1 MIFTSRCFFLYSP
14 YISLSLVAFQ
24 NRLWEKFGKHP
35 RRVGLRHARS
45 RVAPPC
51 GVGGRPVHCYYFF
64 VGQWSSVWH
73 YMIIAMPRR
82 TWIDDYCK
90 KGRWWPAVNFLW
102 RTETK
107 ELKQISL
114 FKVHIVRIVP
124 IDVLKVGPIFE
135 NWTYR
140 LGENYGDSVIKKAS
154 LNSMTWKNR
163 RML

>member
-1 MIFTSRCFFLYSP
+1 MISVIHYFLINFLQVDVFLYSP

-82 TWIDDYCK
+82 TWIDNYCK
-90 KGRWWPAVNFLW
+90 KGRWCPAVNFLW
-102 RTETK
+102 RTKIK
-107 ELKQISL
+107 ELNQISL
-114 FKVHIVRIVP
+114 
-124 IDVLKVGPIFE
+124 LKSTHCS
-135 NWTYR
+135 NWCAKWGQSSKIELTDWVKIT
-140 LGENYGDSVIKKAS
+140 GTVS
-154 LNSMTWKNR
+154 
-163 RML
+163 